1 MKFISYLFMMCLFL
15 SCNISSRKEYTIDVI
30 NSSYEGQII
39 DKYIDNWNHAAKMIQ
54 VHTINNDTLNITVDF
69 YPDSWNFVSVGDSI
83 IKNMIKGVSK
93 LRGKQEDKENF
104 FIYSKLRNIFIL
116 IFPRSFGFAIRI

>member
-1 MKFISYLFMMCLFL
+1 MKFISHLFIMCLFL

-39 DKYIDNWNHAAKMIQ
+39 KKHIDNWNHAAKMIQ

-69 YPDSWNFVSVGDSI
+69 YPDSWNFVNVGDSI
-83 IKNMIKGVSK
+83 IKKYGKGSIEIKRKTGG
-93 LRGKQEDKENF
+93 RREF
-104 FIYSKLRNIFIL
+104 FLYIPN
-116 IFPRSFGFAIRI
+116 